1 MVSTEPINSANVQ
14 ELFSER
20 ALAALERKLSF
31 VGEMITASEVLSHP
45 FQMLGKEREERGWQV
60 EDGTGIQTIPLFPPP
75 RRCRFRN
82 NDNNKRANSRA
93 TMKMT
98 NCGADPLDE

>member
-1 MVSTEPINSANVQ
+1 MP
-14 ELFSER
+14 
-20 ALAALERKLSF
+20 LASMNFLRERKLSRV
-31 VGEMITASEVLSHP
+31 VGEMITAPDVLSHP
-45 FQMLGKEREERGWQV
+45 LQMLGKEEGRQV
-60 EDGTGIQTIPLFPPP
+60 EDGMGLRF
-75 RRCRFRN
+75 RSSSFSRRFRN